1 MDMFPDT
8 AMVRDIQQELDKV
21 IQQGVRNITRLIRAN
36 DPTVADG
43 LQTRGRGGPAG
54 HGGQRRPGDSA
65 ENSLSDRLVKDGLLT
80 ADLLRQ
86 LQREWSKE
94 QNSANQGALKP
105 DHHRGVAK
113 GKRRNKK

>member
-8 AMVRDIQQELDKV
+8 AMVREIQQELDKV

-36 DPTVADG
+36 DPTVADA
-43 LQTRGRGGPAG
+43 LQTRGRGRGLGPAG

-94 QNSANQGALKP
+94 QNSALRTDQQ
-105 DHHRGVAK
+105 RGVAK
-113 GKRRNKK
+113 GKRKNKK